1 MGLFSSSKKKADLPP
16 EKKVW
21 HIAENTSMSCGSV
34 TEEINY
40 NNIHYIIQEIT
51 KNHKE
56 LSEKMDKILDEDK
69 ELKDRCDTL
78 EKTVNTF
85 TR

>member
-21 HIAENTSMSCGSV
+21 HIDEMRSV
-34 TEEINY
+34 QCESITEESNY
-40 NNIHYIIQEIT
+40 NNIRYIIQEME

-56 LSEKMDKILDEDK
+56 LSEKMDKILDENK

-78 EKTVNTF
+78 EKAVNTF
-85 TR
+85 AR

>member
-21 HIAENTSMSCGSV
+21 HINETTSTRCENLTV
-34 TEEINY
+34 EANY
-40 NNIHYIIQEIT
+40 DNIRYIIQEME

-56 LSEKMDKILDEDK
+56 LSEKMDKILDENK
-69 ELKDRCDTL
+69 QLKDRCDTL

-85 TR
+85 AR

>member
-1 MGLFSSSKKKADLPP
+1 MGLFSSSKKKAEP

-21 HIAENTSMSCGSV
+21 HIDEMRSIQCESL
-34 TEEINY
+34 TEEANY
-40 NNIHYIIQEIT
+40 NNIRYMIQEME

-56 LSEKMDKILDEDK
+56 LSEKMDKILNENK